1 MKQWQIR
8 IVKLLAIVAYSA
20 LLLIVLPK
28 GETLTYVAL
37 CVFWA
42 GSVYL
47 WKPRKWRPFMKDNKK
62 KESV

>member
-1 MKQWQIR
+1 MKQWQIGT
-8 IVKLLAIVAYSA
+8 IKLLAILAYST

-47 WKPRKWRPFMKDNKK
+47 WKPRKWSPFLKENK
-62 KESV
+62 KESN